1 MVRFWDVTVAKEALG
16 ARSGS
21 QITVQRE
28 HGLISHRRPIVPEIL
43 RVFQR
48 MGFQS
53 VEMLMPCF
61 AKRTVAIDLP
71 RPFHIESLQ

>member
-1 MVRFWDVTVAKEALG
+1 MVRFCDDTIAKEALG

-28 HGLISHRRPIVPEIL
+28 HGLISHRRRIGFGIL

-48 MGFQS
+48 LDSQS
-53 VEMLMPCF
+53 VELLMPCF
-61 AKRTVAIDLP
+61 AKRNVAMDLP
-71 RPFHIESLQ
+71 RSFHIESLQ